1 MFHYLRLYC
10 GIYEIAECLHS
21 SQNHYEV
28 SWGARACT
36 KNTHRWLMAVL
47 TSHPSQHS
55 LHFTLLCVQMLPV
68 IVSDCCPT
76 VGPSFIWVTIS
87 RCRTHTHTQT
97 VVFMESLGFKSESD
111 LPYLTLIT
119 VYDSQLRRWAGSA
132 YLSVFFKGRGCGE
145 KGRMWTGVNVQ
156 QTGFIMGLGIQCCQC
171 LSKGRWRETLQFI

>member
-1 MFHYLRLYC
+1 MRLLSVYTHPKIIMKYPE
-10 GIYEIAECLHS
+10 GPELVPKTHT
-21 SQNHYEV
+21 V
-28 SWGARACT
+28 DWWLSWHLIPV
-36 KNTHRWLMAVL
+36 NTVF
-47 TSHPSQHS
+47 TSH
-55 LHFTLLCVQMLPV
+55 FFACK
-68 IVSDCCPT
+68 CCPWLCQIVVRLLVHPLSESPS
-76 VGPSFIWVTIS
+76 VGAE
-87 RCRTHTHTQT
+87 HTHTET

-171 LSKGRWRETLQFI
+171 LSKGRWTETLQFI